1 MKKKIF
7 DKVLSIAS
15 MIIGIIFI
23 IVLLIT
29 IFGGFNQ
36 DVFNNDL
43 VKGLFVALGVVYIFM
58 SVGALFYTF
67 SDSDAVREIVI
78 NSDKANNT
86 KLSASVVKK
95 MVRNNVKTVE
105 GVKCQKISLILTE
118 YGVKLKVGIKIVSGN
133 VQEKSVY
140 LKCLIED
147 VFYKT
152 LNYRFYAIDFKI
164 SSLKTEY
171 VGADDS
177 LKDRAKR
184 EYEQLALQ
192 PQEEPKTEE
201 QSEEVEEQSAQSEE

>member
-1 MKKKIF
+1 M
-7 DKVLSIAS
+7 
-15 MIIGIIFI
+15 
-23 IVLLIT
+23 
-29 IFGGFNQ
+29 
-36 DVFNNDL
+36 
-43 VKGLFVALGVVYIFM
+43 
-58 SVGALFYTF
+58 
-67 SDSDAVREIVI
+67 
-78 NSDKANNT
+78 
-86 KLSASVVKK
+86 
-95 MVRNNVKTVE
+95 
-105 GVKCQKISLILTE
+105 TE